1 MEVHFFLCAP
11 VLFEM
16 FRGRIKISAGVLA
29 HQTIKGN
36 EVL

>member
-1 MEVHFFLCAP
+1 MEVHFFLGAP

-16 FRGRIKISAGVLA
+16 FRGRIEISAGVLV